1 MAVDFWRLSL
11 MAEQGDAAAQYCL
24 GVLYQRGGLMYKG
37 IRAVP
42 PDMAEALKWL
52 RKAAEQGYAKAQ
64 CYLGIMTESARA
76 CRRTT
81 CRPTPGS
88 VLPPLMAI
96 NRPSYS
102 GISSPNYSKT
112 DPRPSCPVSTHVAV
126 GSMHRECQKVGG
138 IQTAHR

>member
-37 IRAVP
+37 TRAVP

-64 CYLGIMTESARA
+64 CYLGIMHGIGQGVPQDYVQAYTWFSAAAAHGDKQAKLFRN
-76 CRRTT
+76 
-81 CRPTPGS
+81 
-88 VLPPLMAI
+88 L
-96 NRPSYS
+96 
-102 GISSPNYSKT
+102 
-112 DPRPSCPVSTHVAV
+112 VA
-126 GSMHRECQKVGG
+126 ELLQN
-138 IQTAHR
+138 